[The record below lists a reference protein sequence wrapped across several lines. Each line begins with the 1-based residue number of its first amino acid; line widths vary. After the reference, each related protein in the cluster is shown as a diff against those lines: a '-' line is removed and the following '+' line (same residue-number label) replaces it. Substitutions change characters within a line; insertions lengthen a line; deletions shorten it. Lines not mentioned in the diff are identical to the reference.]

1 MLYLFGQLLFWLL
14 AVFVLGLVIGWWL
27 HVKISSV
34 PEIAEVKPMDKA
46 LRTSS
51 DNDDKDNQA
60 DGNSVPYSWAPTILY
75 APPVEKRDDLKK
87 ISGIG
92 NKLEQLLNDLGIYK
106 YEQLAN
112 FNQQNIAWVNNRLY
126 FSGRIERE
134 KWVEQAKLL
143 TIGQE
148 TDFSQRVDSGS
159 VIYDKAPDS

>member
-14 AVFVLGLVIGWWL
+14 AAFVLGLVIGWWL
-27 HVKISSV
+27 HAKTLSV
-34 PEIAEVKPMDKA
+34 PEIAEVKPMDKT
-46 LRTSS
+46 LRTP
-51 DNDDKDNQA
+51 NDDEDNQT

-75 APPVEKRDDLKK
+75 APPAEKKDDLKK

-92 NKLEQLLNDLGIYK
+92 NKLEQLLNGLGIYK

-112 FNQQNIAWVNNRLY
+112 FNQKNIAWVNNRLY

-143 TIGQE
+143 AIGQE

-159 VIYDKAPDS
+159 VIYNKDSES

>member
-14 AVFVLGLVIGWWL
+14 AAFVLGLLIGWWL
-27 HVKISSV
+27 HAKTSSV
-34 PEIAEVKPMDKA
+34 PETAEVKPMDKI
-46 LRTSS
+46 LQTPG
-51 DNDDKDNQA
+51 DDEDNQI

-92 NKLEQLLNDLGIYK
+92 NKLEQLLNGLGIYK

-112 FNQQNIAWVNNRLY
+112 FNQKNSAWVNNRLY

-159 VIYDKAPDS
+159 VIYNKNSES